1 MTPVL
6 DGRPW
11 LAAALGSVAVLA
23 LSYVAAR
30 LTSHLLG
37 RIVARRGSG
46 PRSVR
51 HELVDALDGPVSH
64 TLFLIGARV
73 AVHRAPLPSTVQAG
87 LDSVLFVIGVV
98 LVAVALSRSYRIFLA
113 WYAARPQVPGGN
125 DLARE
130 FNPLFSMAGTIFI
143 GLLAVITVLQR
154 FGVNVASL
162 VVSLGVGSLAIG
174 LAAQDTLSNM
184 FAGFTLMLD
193 RPFRAGDRIQL
204 ASGETGDVEAIGM
217 RATLIRTPDETTLV
231 VPNSVLVKERLVNL
245 SRPTRSVTARLDVGV
260 AYGSDLERA
269 KRILAEAARS
279 SDLVDATR
287 EPVVTVN
294 RFGEHAVHAR
304 LTFWVNDYTQQGLAL
319 DAVHV
324 EAYRRLAEAGIEI
337 PVVDGRMRAAA
348 RPAAG
353 A

>member
-1 MTPVL
+1 MTPPL
-6 DGRPW
+6 DRPW
-11 LAAALGSVAVLA
+11 LAEALGSLAVLV
-23 LSYVAAR
+23 LSYLAAR
-30 LTSHLLG
+30 LTSYLLG
-37 RIVARRGSG
+37 RIVARRAGAA
-46 PRSVR
+46 RSVR
-51 HELVDALDGPVSH
+51 HDLVDALDGPVAH
-64 TLFLIGARV
+64 TLFLLGAWV
-73 AVHRAPLPSTVQAG
+73 AVHRAPLPPRVAAA
-87 LDSVLFVIGVV
+87 LDGILFVVAVV
-98 LVAVALSRSYRIFLA
+98 LVAVALARGYRTFLA
-113 WYAARPQVPGGN
+113 WYAARPQMPGGN

-143 GLLAVITVLQR
+143 AVIAAITILQR

-245 SRPTRSVTARLDVGV
+245 SRPTRAMTTRLDVGL
-260 AYGSDLERA
+260 AYGVDLEAA
-269 KRILAEAARS
+269 KGILAEAARS
-279 SDLVDATR
+279 TPLVDASR
-287 EPVVTVN
+287 PPVVTVS

-304 LTFWVNDYTQQGLAL
+304 LTFWVSDYTQQGLAL

-337 PVVDGRMRAAA
+337 PVLDGRIRAAA
-348 RPAAG
+348 PPAAG